1 MAATAGGKEWAAMYL
16 NAAETGRFRSRNKKG
31 RRAVAVLEFGSAA
44 LA

>member
-1 MAATAGGKEWAAMYL
+1 VAALLGAKERAAIYL
-16 NAAETGRFRSRNKKG
+16 NAAATRRFRLRNKKG